1 MDLIFDF
8 ILELLFDAIGT
19 GISDASKSS
28 KIPKPI
34 RYILLL
40 LILLF
45 LTAFFTLIFLVGIM
59 LLKENVLGGIIIIAL
74 GALMLFLAIKKL
86 KKNYSRRK

>member
-1 MDLIFDF
+1 
-8 ILELLFDAIGT
+8 
-19 GISDASKSS
+19 DASKSS

-45 LTAFFTLIFLVGIM
+45 WTAFFTLIFLVGIM